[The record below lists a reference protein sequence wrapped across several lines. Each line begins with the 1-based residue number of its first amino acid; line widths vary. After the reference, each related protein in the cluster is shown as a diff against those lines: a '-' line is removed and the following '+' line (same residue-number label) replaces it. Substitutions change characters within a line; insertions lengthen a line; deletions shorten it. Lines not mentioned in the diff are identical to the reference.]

1 MRFYNFAKIL
11 FDTIKYHTVDALIR
25 HNDCLRMMRKIIKID
40 ITGEYI

>member
-11 FDTIKYHTVDALIR
+11 FNTIKYHMFDVWIR
-25 HNDCLRMMRKIIKID
+25 NNDCLRMMRKIIKID